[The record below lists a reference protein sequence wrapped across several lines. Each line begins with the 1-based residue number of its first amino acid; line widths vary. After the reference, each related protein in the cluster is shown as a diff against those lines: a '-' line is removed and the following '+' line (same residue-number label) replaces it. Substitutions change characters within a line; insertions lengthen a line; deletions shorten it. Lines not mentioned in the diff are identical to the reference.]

1 MVNKFGQPLWFCKEN
16 SYNANFIYAVINSYT
31 EDVMRS
37 EVLGARTIGGEAALI
52 TGNVFFCSDSN
63 NCNFLPTPDKCTIRH
78 GIVSDNNNLAGDVP
92 GNICEEL
99 EADYAPGMECEGGLI
114 GDSEAI
120 SVNLTF
126 FPLSILNETTMRGMY
141 NEAKCNEIQ
150 NFLIW
155 IF

>member
-1 MVNKFGQPLWFCKEN
+1 
-16 SYNANFIYAVINSYT
+16 
-31 EDVMRS
+31 MRS

-52 TGNVFFCSDSN
+52 TGNVIFCSDSS

-78 GIVSDNNNLAGDVP
+78 GIVSDNNNVASEVP

-99 EADYAPGMECEGGLI
+99 ETDYAPGMECEGGLI

-141 NEAKCNEIQ
+141 SEAKCNEIQ